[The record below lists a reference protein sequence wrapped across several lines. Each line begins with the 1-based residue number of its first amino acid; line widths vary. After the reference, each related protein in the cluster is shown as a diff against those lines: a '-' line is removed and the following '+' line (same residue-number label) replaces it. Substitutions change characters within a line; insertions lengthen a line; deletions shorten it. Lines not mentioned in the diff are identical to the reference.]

1 MKIDQNTTFQC
12 RRCGACCR
20 IKNGIVRVSDEEIR
34 RIAAFLGKEESSFI
48 AEYSEFAPDRRG
60 LVLKSRPTGASAWLH
75 KNIHRAVAML
85 APEPWQP
92 VHFIR

>member
-1 MKIDQNTTFQC
+1 MIINQDTLFQC

-34 RIAAFLGKEESSFI
+34 RIAAFLVKDEAIFI
-48 AEYSEFAPDRRG
+48 AEYSEFASDRRG
-60 LVLKSRPTGASAWLH
+60 LVLKSRPNGACAWLH

-92 VHFIR
+92 VHYIR